1 MHMVFSFKNYQ
12 ILKVFFKI
20 ANLYTR
26 KVKTKNAR
34 AEPGLKRTYMTGA
47 QFPQLPRDLKHGG

>member
-1 MHMVFSFKNYQ
+1 MVFSFKNYQ

-34 AEPGLKRTYMTGA
+34 AEPGLKRTYMTSA
-47 QFPQLPRDLKHGG
+47 RFHSFLVTSNMKI